1 MIKENVGVCNTPK
14 TQVESVSNGLL
25 VLFIEIST
33 GGCSL

>member
-14 TQVESVSNGLL
+14 TQVESVSTELY
-25 VLFIEIST
+25 VLFIEISA